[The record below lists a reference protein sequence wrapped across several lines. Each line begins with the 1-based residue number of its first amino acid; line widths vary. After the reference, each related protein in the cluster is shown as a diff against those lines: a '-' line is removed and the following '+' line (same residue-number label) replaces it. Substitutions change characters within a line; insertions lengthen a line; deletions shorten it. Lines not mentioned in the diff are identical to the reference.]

1 MSGDLMSWC
10 GVVWGS
16 YPMSVCYLLQMT
28 VSSASEWKGSAEHQQ
43 EAEHCTAV
51 NGTSSNTSFS
61 HLKEGPQ
68 KNVEMFMLRY
78 ILEFWGTAV
87 RLLLWHYIPTASV
100 FLHTS
105 AVVAAH
111 CIALQIS
118 CFELDFHQLSDKIVF
133 KYSVHLNAFIYF
145 FKVA

>member
-1 MSGDLMSWC
+1 
-10 GVVWGS
+10 
-16 YPMSVCYLLQMT
+16 MSVCYLLQMT

-61 HLKEGPQ
+61 HLKDGPQ

-87 RLLLWHYIPTASV
+87 RLLLWHYIPTALQRLYS
-100 FLHTS
+100 FTQAQLLLHTVLRYRS
-105 AVVAAH
+105 AV
-111 CIALQIS
+111 LSWTFIS
-118 CFELDFHQLSDKIVF
+118 CLTKLF
-133 KYSVHLNAFIYF
+133 LNIAYT
-145 FKVA
+145 

>member
-1 MSGDLMSWC
+1 
-10 GVVWGS
+10 
-16 YPMSVCYLLQMT
+16 MSVCYLLQMT

-78 ILEFWGTAV
+78 ILEFLGNCCQTSPLA
-87 RLLLWHYIPTASV
+87 
-100 FLHTS
+100 LHS
-105 AVVAAH
+105 
-111 CIALQIS
+111 
-118 CFELDFHQLSDKIVF
+118 
-133 KYSVHLNAFIYF
+133 YSVCIPSHKRSCCCTLYCATDQLF
-145 FKVA
+145 

>member
-1 MSGDLMSWC
+1 
-10 GVVWGS
+10 
-16 YPMSVCYLLQMT
+16 MSVCYLLQMT

-78 ILEFWGTAV
+78 ILEFWGT
-87 RLLLWHYIPTASV
+87 LLCCQTSPLALHSYSTTASV

-133 KYSVHLNAFIYF
+133 KYSVHLNAFIF
-145 FKVA
+145 FF